1 MLCISLGFP
10 DSSVGK
16 ESTCNAWVRKIHWR
30 RDRLLTPV
38 FLGFHSSSA
47 GKESAC
53 NTGDLGSVPGLE
65 RYPGQGKG
73 YPLQY
78 SSLENTMAC
87 RGHGVTESDMTF
99 TFTFG
104 ISFTC
109 TQIFKIIRLPHFI
122 ILKQGRQDQYF
133 HPYLNI

>member
-38 FLGFHSSSA
+38 FLGFHSSLA

-65 RYPGQGKG
+65 RYPGEGNG
-73 YPLQY
+73 NPLQC
-78 SSLENTMAC
+78 SCLGNLMD
-87 RGHGVTESDMTF
+87 RGAWQVTVHGVRRVKYDLATKPPILIVLDF
-99 TFTFG
+99 T
-104 ISFTC
+104 
-109 TQIFKIIRLPHFI
+109 K
-122 ILKQGRQDQYF
+122 
-133 HPYLNI
+133 